1 MSTSA
6 ALIAGCAIVT
16 FAIKAVGPIALGGRE
31 LPGWFTGVVVLLA
44 PALLSAL
51 IVTQALAD
59 GDRLTVGRRHGRRGR
74 RRPGGLAAGLGHRLR
89 RRRRSGHGRAA
100 SALTCRSGAG
110 GGDD

>member
-59 GDRLTVGRRHGRRGR
+59 GDRLTVGADTAGVVAGGLVAWRRGSVI
-74 RRPGGLAAGLGHRLR
+74 GCVVVAAAVTAGL
-89 RRRRSGHGRAA
+89 RA
-100 SALTCRSGAG
+100 L
-110 GGDD
+110 